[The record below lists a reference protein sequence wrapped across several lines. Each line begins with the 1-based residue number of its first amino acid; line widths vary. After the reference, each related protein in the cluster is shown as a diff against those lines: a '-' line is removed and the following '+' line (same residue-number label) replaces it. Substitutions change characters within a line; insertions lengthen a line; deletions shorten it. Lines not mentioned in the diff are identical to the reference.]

1 MVGVAQLVEHKV
13 VALVAAGS
21 SPVAHPNFHRDG
33 RYGRLSHFLEHEQAP
48 VAQLDRA
55 SDFESGCR
63 RFEPCRARQLSN
75 SSKLM
80 AHSTKPTNHE
90 LSAMN

>member
-21 SPVAHPNFHRDG
+21 SPVAHPKHSVRSSEWGVRNWDG
-33 RYGRLSHFLEHEQAP
+33 RTILPHSAFRTPHFIAP

-63 RFEPCRARQLSN
+63 RFEPCRAHTNQLMTYN
-75 SSKLM
+75 W
-80 AHSTKPTNHE
+80 
-90 LSAMN
+90 